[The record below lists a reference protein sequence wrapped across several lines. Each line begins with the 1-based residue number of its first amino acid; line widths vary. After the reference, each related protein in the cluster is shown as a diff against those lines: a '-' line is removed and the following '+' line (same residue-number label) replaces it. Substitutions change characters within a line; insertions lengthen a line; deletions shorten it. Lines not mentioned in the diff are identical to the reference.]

1 MTSAISLVAH
11 DDSRFPYL
19 LDELISETRFNPIYS
34 PRFDPYYIETSSC
47 NSKNLSM
54 IISKNNKP
62 VFAMLLC
69 ERLEETGEVYIDYLG
84 RIAAIISKG
93 NCEFES
99 ALQHCKLFLR
109 LSSENQQSWPFR
121 KNILLRGSLL
131 LNNTAIVSTPI
142 IEEIVRKAQRAET
155 RFMRLIDLTDQEMV
169 IKSNFSK
176 SVKSVLKEKKN
187 DEFKINIVNSES
199 STEAILNAV
208 RTLRLLHL
216 ESAGRET
223 RSLKSWEI
231 QATQIS
237 VGCAF
242 IVEMLSNNK
251 VISSAYFMNTE
262 SDCYYGVSASQKT
275 HKRTSYSHACL
286 VKAIDYS
293 KSKGFRFFHLGEQ
306 LSELSHSVSEKE
318 LNIEKFKSFFGGF
331 LTLEIL
337 FRI

>member
-1 MTSAISLVAH
+1 MPSAISFVSH

-19 LDELISETRFNPIYS
+19 LDELISETSFNPIYS
-34 PRFDPYYIETSSC
+34 PRFDSYYIETSFY

-54 IISKNNKP
+54 IIVENNKP
-62 VFAMLLC
+62 IFAILLC
-69 ERLEETGEVYIDYLG
+69 QRLEESGEVYIDYLG
-84 RIAAIISKG
+84 RIAAIISKD
-93 NCEFES
+93 NCELES
-99 ALQHCKLFLR
+99 VRQYCKLLFRPL
-109 LSSENQQSWPFR
+109 SENQQSWPFR
-121 KNILLRGSLL
+121 KNILTRGSLL
-131 LNNTAIVSTPI
+131 LNNTKIVSTPI

-155 RFMRLIDLTDQEMV
+155 RFMRLIDLADQENV

-176 SVKSVLKEKKN
+176 SVKSALKEKRG
-187 DEFKINIVNSES
+187 DEFKISVVNFES
-199 STEAILNAV
+199 STEVILNAV

-237 VGCAF
+237 AGSAF

-286 VKAIDYS
+286 VMAIDYS
-293 KSKGFRFFHLGEQ
+293 KSKGMRLFHLGEQ
-306 LSELSHSVSEKE
+306 LSELSHLVSEKE
-318 LNIEKFKSFFGGF
+318 LSIEKFKSFFGGY